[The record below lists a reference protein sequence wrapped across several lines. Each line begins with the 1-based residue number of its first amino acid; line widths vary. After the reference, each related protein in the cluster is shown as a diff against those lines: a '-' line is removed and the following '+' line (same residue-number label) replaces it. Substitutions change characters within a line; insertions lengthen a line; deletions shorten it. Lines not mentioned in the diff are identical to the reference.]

1 MTFFD
6 TSLHLVVGKP
16 QENFLIDSVSDAIT
30 SSMYIIA
37 VDCII
42 ISIIC

>member
-6 TSLHLVVGKP
+6 TSLHLFVGKP
-16 QENFLIDSVSDAIT
+16 QENFLDSVSDAIT